1 MTPQEIAQKIDH
13 TFLKAEASEADIRK
27 LCAEAKQYGFFA
39 VCVNTRFVPLCVQ
52 ELKGSAVKVAAVVGF
67 PLGAMETEAKA
78 FETSRAVELGA
89 SEIDMVL
96 QIGALKEG
104 LNDLVAK
111 DIRAVV
117 KAAGSA
123 RVKVILETSL
133 LTEAEKKTACAISKE
148 QGAAFVKTSTGFGGG
163 GATVADIQLMKSVV
177 GDACEIKASGGVRDL
192 AAAQALLEAGASRLG
207 TSSGVA
213 IVQGLTASGGY

>member
-1 MTPQEIAQKIDH
+1 MTPQEIAKKIDH

-27 LCAEAKQYGFFA
+27 LCAEAKEHGFFA
-39 VCVNTRFVPLCVQ
+39 VCVNTRFVSLCAE
-52 ELKGSAVKVAAVVGF
+52 ELKGSSVKIAAVVGF
-67 PLGAMETEAKA
+67 PLGAMDTQAKA
-78 FETSRAVELGA
+78 FETSRAVQMGA

-104 LNDLVAK
+104 RRDLVAD
-111 DIRAVV
+111 DIKAVV

-123 RVKVILETSL
+123 KVKVILETSL
-133 LTEAEKKTACAISKE
+133 LNEAEKKLACEISKE

-163 GATVADIQLMKSVV
+163 GATVEDVKLMKSVV
-177 GDACEIKASGGVRDL
+177 GNACEVKASGGVRDL
-192 AAAQALLEAGASRLG
+192 AAARAMIEAGATRLG

-213 IVQGLTASGGY
+213 IIQGLTVAGGY